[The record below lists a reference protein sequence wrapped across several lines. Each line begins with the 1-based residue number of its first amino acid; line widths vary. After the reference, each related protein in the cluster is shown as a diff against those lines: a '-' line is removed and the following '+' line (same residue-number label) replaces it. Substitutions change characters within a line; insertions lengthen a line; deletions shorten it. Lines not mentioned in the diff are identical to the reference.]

1 MTNGIAWELI
11 GLASK
16 LLERDERDA
25 VVGDLMEDGGSGWR
39 GLRDVFGLLIRRQAE
54 LWKGPRPWL
63 AGFGVTLPCS
73 YLLMHVSIS
82 VTCTYERLV
91 HHRVYPCWH
100 TGHEGFA
107 LLLCHILLL
116 IAWSWSGGYIVGS
129 ISRQTVWMS
138 AAVSIVP
145 AIVCLNCWGGMAF
158 PSRLSL
164 FLFLLPA
171 IFGVQRGF
179 RNTGISFLTALLLA
193 ETITVLM
200 ITAWSS
206 QALWVHNWALIL
218 PAWYLAA
225 TAVRPRGGAGLRSVS
240 HAGAGQI

>member
-1 MTNGIAWELI
+1 MTSGIAWTLI
-11 GLASK
+11 GLTSK
-16 LLERDERDA
+16 LLDRDEREA
-25 VVGDLMEDGGSGWR
+25 VLGDLMEGGGSVWR
-39 GLRDVFGLLIRRQAE
+39 GLRDVFGLLIRRQAA
-54 LWKGPRPWL
+54 LWKSSRPWL

-82 VTCTYERLV
+82 VSCTYERLV
-91 HHRVYPCWH
+91 SHRVYPCWH

-116 IAWSWSGGYIVGS
+116 ISWSWSGGYIVGS

-138 AAVSIVP
+138 AAVSVAP
-145 AIVCLNCWGGMAF
+145 AMISLGCWGGVAF
-158 PSRLSL
+158 PSRLCL

-171 IFGVQRGF
+171 VFGVQRGF

-200 ITAWSS
+200 IAAWSN
-206 QALWVHNWALIL
+206 QALWVNNWALIL

-225 TAVRPRGGAGLRSVS
+225 TALRPRVGAGLRSVS
-240 HAGAGQI
+240 HVEAGQI